1 MGAERNT
8 YQLEIELPFPGSK
21 HSANWTSTGWNWHE
35 NFEGRI
41 EAPPVPKESLLIKFE
56 FFCLISKS
64 SRKMYSSTISFGSI
78 EDVNGKGIEGR
89 EEWPMACEARDMWDS
104 WLNGDHRGG
113 QFPVNDRLL
122 SG

>member
-1 MGAERNT
+1 
-8 YQLEIELPFPGSK
+8 
-21 HSANWTSTGWNWHE
+21 
-35 NFEGRI
+35 
-41 EAPPVPKESLLIKFE
+41 
-56 FFCLISKS
+56 
-64 SRKMYSSTISFGSI
+64 MYSSTISFGSI

-89 EEWPMACEARDMWDS
+89 EEWPMAYEARDMWDS